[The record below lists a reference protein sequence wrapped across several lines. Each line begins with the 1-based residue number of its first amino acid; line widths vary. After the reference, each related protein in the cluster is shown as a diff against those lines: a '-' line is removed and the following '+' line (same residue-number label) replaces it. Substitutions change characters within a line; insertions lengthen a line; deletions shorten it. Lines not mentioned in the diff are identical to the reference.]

1 MSEESYEQQMEERQ
15 KRSRNQD
22 SAQVEDASAELHSED
37 ARSETWC
44 RPFDE
49 PSCSRAASSENLGPY
64 DALIGY
70 DECSNDA
77 PGVDLYTQLLLGSDV
92 PICFDNKE
100 AAALHWNV
108 YVPGSHGSHYHDGY
122 GQEALCGD
130 GIRAETAKDA
140 SSPVFST
147 VANGET
153 RERDGANND
162 ERGDEPS
169 RSGCFS
175 QDAWTGIMDGIP
187 GSDWA
192 NLLAGGATT
201 SHTYHTQYLHLCLFL
216 EWLQDATASAFDDI
230 LNNDS
235 DAPCC

>member
-1 MSEESYEQQMEERQ
+1 MQAVTNFALSRYKDENIEMSEESYEQQMEERQ

-22 SAQVEDASAELHSED
+22 SAHVEDASAELHSED
-37 ARSETWC
+37 ALSETWC

-49 PSCSRAASSENLGPY
+49 PSCSRAASSENLRPY

-77 PGVDLYTQLLLGSDV
+77 PAVDLYTQLLLGSDV

-100 AAALHWNV
+100 ALHWNV
-108 YVPGSHGSHYHDGY
+108 YGSHGSHYHDGCY

-130 GIRAETAKDA
+130 GIRAEIAKDT
-140 SSPVFST
+140 SPVFST

-162 ERGDEPS
+162 EREDEPS

-192 NLLAGGATT
+192 NLLAGGPTILLTPITQNAT
-201 SHTYHTQYLHLCLFL
+201 SCACL
-216 EWLQDATASAFDDI
+216 
-230 LNNDS
+230 
-235 DAPCC
+235 